1 MTFKPKFNIPGNLLA
16 GDTTDIYFA
25 RTVEI
30 LAKENRNPVA
40 VMEVFATR
48 PGILCGLS
56 EAVELL
62 QAILPAGEGEIWAL
76 EDGDQISAKEVV
88 MRIKAPYL
96 SFGLYGTVY
105 LGMLASG
112 TGWATAARECAE
124 AAGDIPVT
132 SFGARHI
139 HPLVA
144 GRMDYAAMVGGC
156 KGCSSIEG
164 ARLSGINPSGT
175 IPHALILVMGDTL
188 KATLA
193 FDKYMPSQIPRVAL
207 VDTFKDEV
215 EESLRVAE
223 AMGQRLDSVRLDTPL
238 ERGRVTAD
246 LVKEVRA
253 NLDMAGHR
261 HVKIFVSGGLT
272 PERIRYFAENN
283 APVDGYGTG
292 SYISGA
298 RPIDFTA
305 DLHEIEGKPVA
316 KRGRIPGLAQNPR
329 LKKVR

>member
-1 MTFKPKFNIPGNLLA
+1 MPVKPKFNIPGNLLS

-30 LAKENRNPVA
+30 LAKENQNPET
-40 VMEVFATR
+40 VMEVFTTR

-62 QAILPAGEGEIWAL
+62 QAVLPAGESEIWAL

-96 SFGLYGTVY
+96 SFGLYETVY

-112 TGWATAARECAE
+112 TGWATAARECVE

-144 GRMDYAAMVGGC
+144 GRMDYAAMIGGC

-164 ARLSGINPSGT
+164 ARLWGISPSGT
-175 IPHALILVMGDTL
+175 IPHSLILVMGDTL

-193 FDKYMPSQIPRVAL
+193 FDKHMPPQVPRVAL

-223 AMGQRLDSVRLDTPL
+223 AMGQRLDSVRLDTPF

-253 NLDMAGHR
+253 NLDMAGHN

-305 DLHEIEGKPVA
+305 DLHEIAGKAVA
-316 KRGRIPGLAQNPR
+316 KRGRIPGLSQNPR